1 MPATPIRARDG
12 DADNADD
19 QDDDDEY
26 TARAAASAAQ
36 TTPRQGVASPAG
48 SSHTT
53 ARTPGRTTTVVT
65 TDTPTRRSTST
76 EELPSSSALRRSSRG
91 PRGELHTPPV
101 LLPSLSFGSTT
112 GAASSSP
119 SPVTTATGSSTPYGW
134 QDGGGRAQ
142 SPSTSPPPSQQQQQ
156 HRQRPARDSSY
167 ADGDG
172 FAMGPSAR
180 GRDSDRDREHDERTA
195 IPSSHPLA
203 FTNSTG
209 STFSSASSS
218 SSASASASASSD
230 NDWARSWIDADHGHD
245 LGRAYEQQQRGFNSN
260 WGLAA
265 PSFDAPPAN
274 ARADTTT
281 TLSRHSDL
289 DPRARDL
296 AEKEEEEEEEEG
308 EEGRRRVQL
317 GEIWQE
323 GAGARELHARTAE
336 AGKATTS
343 GEQKQKQEEEKQQ
356 EQELG
361 RLLRGN
367 NNDAAEEEEELEE
380 DLADLT
386 PMIGG
391 GFGSPPPAIR
401 SDEVDADALP
411 TGATAPRASLPAT
424 TTTTVVLPTIEPLFS
439 NRTRQ
444 PTPPAPVTDESE
456 SHFAA
461 ARLGAVQSRSEEATA
476 AVPSSSRP
484 LSEFDWAAAYADG
497 EGGGG
502 AGASITPPH
511 LVVEAKSAADVAPER
526 KKAPEV
532 LPNFAAP
539 TTAVSSRLDSEPT
552 PPSREVNAIR
562 DEAAPLDPL
571 PPPRQQR
578 EEVVQDPMAMLDSLI
593 YQSSLASEPGPMEST
608 TAPTAHSTRQSR
620 DDSSSSPSAVPNPIL
635 LPGAV
640 VAAAPLSPA
649 SPTANASTST
659 NGNGNGNGRK
669 ERGPAPII
677 PVKSSRRASLLGRRR
692 QSADSQTLLQRAAS
706 MAIATSPRS
715 AVAGG
720 TAMPSDPSSSSSSS
734 LNEEGS
740 RARTVNPPSHARSGS
755 VPVSASATSPGPASR
770 LSSPSAGVGAATTS
784 PTLSRSVTFGLSHCE
799 AFLLTPREDFFFP
812 WERPEIRRVTTL
824 PRLQTCTLA
833 TACTTRRRMRHL
845 ELRARGNPRRSLVQ
859 RLRRA
864 LRRRR
869 VPARTRRGNR
879 ELKSNSNL
887 RQSSRRWHA
896 PHRP

>member
-19 QDDDDEY
+19 QDDDDKY
-26 TARAAASAAQ
+26 TARAAASAQ

-65 TDTPTRRSTST
+65 TDTPTRRRSST

-101 LLPSLSFGSTT
+101 LLPTLSFNSTT
-112 GAASSSP
+112 GAASSP
-119 SPVTTATGSSTPYGW
+119 SPVTTATESSARYGW

-142 SPSTSPPPSQQQQQ
+142 SPSTPPPPPSQQQQQ
-156 HRQRPARDSSY
+156 RRQRPARDSSY
-167 ADGDG
+167 ADGDE

-180 GRDSDRDREHDERTA
+180 GRDSDRDRERDERTA
-195 IPSSHPLA
+195 LPSSHPLA

-230 NDWARSWIDADHGHD
+230 NDWARSWIDADHDHN
-245 LGRAYEQQQRGFNSN
+245 LGRTYEQQQRGFNSN

-274 ARADTTT
+274 ARANTTT
-281 TLSRHSDL
+281 TLPRHSDL

-296 AEKEEEEEEEEG
+296 AEKEEEEEQEG
-308 EEGRRRVQL
+308 QEGRRKSEL
-317 GEIWQE
+317 GEIRQE
-323 GAGARELHARTAE
+323 GGSARELHARTAE
-336 AGKATTS
+336 AVKATTS

-391 GFGSPPPAIR
+391 GFGSPPPPPSSSTPPSATR
-401 SDEVDADALP
+401 SDADALP
-411 TGATAPRASLPAT
+411 TGATAPPASLPAT

-444 PTPPAPVTDESE
+444 PTPSATITDESD

-461 ARLGAVQSRSEEATA
+461 AGLGAVQTRPEEATA

-497 EGGGG
+497 GGAAAA
-502 AGASITPPH
+502 AGASTTPPH
-511 LVVEAKSAADVAPER
+511 LVVEAKSAADAVPER
-526 KKAPEV
+526 KKATEV
-532 LPNFAAP
+532 SPKFAAP
-539 TTAVSSRLDSEPT
+539 TTAVSSRLDLKSEPT
-552 PPSREVNAIR
+552 PPTPPPHGVHAIR
-562 DEAAPLDPL
+562 NEAAPLDPL

-578 EEVVQDPMAMLDSLI
+578 EEEVQDPMAMLDSLI
-593 YQSSLASEPGPMEST
+593 YLPSSAREPGAMESK
-608 TAPTAHSTRQSR
+608 TAPAAHSTCQSR
-620 DDSSSSPSAVPNPIL
+620 DELSPSPSAVPNPIL

-649 SPTANASTST
+649 SPTANANASTST

-669 ERGPAPII
+669 ERGPAPVV

-706 MAIATSPRS
+706 MAMATSPRF

-734 LNEEGS
+734 LNEEGPQ
-740 RARTVNPPSHARSGS
+740 ARTVNPPSYARSGS
-755 VPVSASATSPGPASR
+755 VPASASAISPGPASR
-770 LSSPSAGVGAATTS
+770 LSSPSAGGGAATTS
-784 PTLSRSVTFGLSHCE
+784 PTLSRSVTFWSQ
-799 AFLLTPREDFFFP
+799 LL
-812 WERPEIRRVTTL
+812 
-824 PRLQTCTLA
+824 
-833 TACTTRRRMRHL
+833 
-845 ELRARGNPRRSLVQ
+845 
-859 RLRRA
+859 
-864 LRRRR
+864 
-869 VPARTRRGNR
+869 
-879 ELKSNSNL
+879 
-887 RQSSRRWHA
+887 
-896 PHRP
+896 